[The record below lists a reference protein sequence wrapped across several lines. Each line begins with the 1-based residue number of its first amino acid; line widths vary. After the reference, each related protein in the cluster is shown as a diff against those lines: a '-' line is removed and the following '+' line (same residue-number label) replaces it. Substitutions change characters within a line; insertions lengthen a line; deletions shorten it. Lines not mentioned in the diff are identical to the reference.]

1 MLKVLAGLVL
11 GFLLFNSPQ
20 ARRVTAD
27 LMRTGADLLD
37 PPSLKVTPP
46 LLPAVPEQGSTL
58 APQ

>member
-20 ARRVTAD
+20 ARRGTAD

-37 PPSLKVTPP
+37 PPPLKVTPP
-46 LLPAVPEQGSTL
+46 PLPVDPN
-58 APQ
+58 